1 MRAFKTITFAGA
13 LALGTYEMWSLRKQ
27 WTYYDRFYPE
37 PTELQKTLLRD
48 AMMFKERTYQASSID
63 EKLLKVEDPEVRL
76 IYSQMYQLPP

>member
-1 MRAFKTITFAGA
+1 VRAFKTITFAGA